1 MFVFN
6 AAEQQDGRLIRIDL
20 DRLLRAYRAGKSDI
34 DRNVWDESFEWL
46 KSREFVISL
55 QNGIFQAPSDLA
67 PSIRS
72 MVEQMEALP
81 VARPDKQQILS
92 EIAELF

>member
-1 MFVFN
+1 MFVIN
-6 AAEQQDGRLIRIDL
+6 AAGQQDGRLIRIDL
-20 DRLLRAYRAGKSDI
+20 DRLLRAYRLGKGNI
-34 DRNVWDESFEWL
+34 DRNLWDGSFEWL

-55 QNGIFQAPSDLA
+55 QSGIFQAPSDLA

-72 MVEQMEALP
+72 MVDLMESLP
-81 VARPDKQQILS
+81 VVQLDKQQILS